1 MDGNGSNRFLF
12 YGTKVGTNT
21 TYDDVFFSMRNN
33 SESWT
38 ACKTKKKS
46 GKIKATAGVFPKGVC
61 LKTHLREFVGD
72 NLPTKEGEE

>member
-38 ACKTKKKS
+38 ACKTKKK
-46 GKIKATAGVFPKGVC
+46 KQANLFKAFEV
-61 LKTHLREFVGD
+61 KTYCKQA
-72 NLPTKEGEE
+72 NNSMTKT